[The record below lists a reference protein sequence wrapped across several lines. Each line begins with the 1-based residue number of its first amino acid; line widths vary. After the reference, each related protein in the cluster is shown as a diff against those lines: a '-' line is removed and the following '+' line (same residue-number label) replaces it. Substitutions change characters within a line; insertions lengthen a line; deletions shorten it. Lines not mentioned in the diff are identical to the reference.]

1 MTTNVLFDLSFGA
14 QRRNGWAT
22 TQCLNAAPASP
33 RRCGAQC
40 TPVQRPLRTYRTN
53 DLHGVRQEGRMRGA
67 LCLVIT
73 HVAPFVPPFPLDRL
87 SAVAAG
93 RRRTRS
99 TTMVAAA
106 TALTRS
112 TTTLAAAA
120 AYDYGGGG
128 CARRRWWR
136 RLANPATQLRV
147 TPLPGTVPSLKRT
160 VDAEAVT
167 RAITTR
173 LDCVAL
179 RSGCPVGAPVRLGS
193 GAPSSAGSVNLTNDK
208 RQRHR

>member
-1 MTTNVLFDLSFGA
+1 MPKRGPRLPSPLRRAMHAGA
-14 QRRNGWAT
+14 T
-22 TQCLNAAPASP
+22 PPAHVP
-33 RRCGAQC
+33 H
-40 TPVQRPLRTYRTN
+40 QRPAWCQARGPYARRTLPRHYTCCS
-53 DLHGVRQEGRMRGA
+53 VR
-67 LCLVIT
+67 
-73 HVAPFVPPFPLDRL
+73 PPFPLDRL

>member
-1 MTTNVLFDLSFGA
+1 MPKRGPRLPSPLRRAMHAGA
-14 QRRNGWAT
+14 T
-22 TQCLNAAPASP
+22 PPAHVP
-33 RRCGAQC
+33 H
-40 TPVQRPLRTYRTN
+40 QRPAWCQARGPYARRTLPRHYTCCS
-53 DLHGVRQEGRMRGA
+53 VR
-67 LCLVIT
+67 
-73 HVAPFVPPFPLDRL
+73 PPFPLDRL

-120 AYDYGGGG
+120 AYDYSTVAADALDDDGADGG
-128 CARRRWWR
+128 AWR
-136 RLANPATQLRV
+136 IQPPSLRV

-179 RSGCPVGAPVRLGS
+179 RSGCPVGAPVRGLW
-193 GAPSSAGSVNLTNDK
+193 GAIECWQRESNK
-208 RQRHR
+208 RQATRHR